1 MKPTFYFFVNSTST
15 AKYTYHLKCSRN
27 WICMNRND
35 DVIQQKV
42 GHHCFFSPSFWSNIR
57 IPWSAI
63 ELANWRSLWAFY
75 WYYFRISVSHDSFN
89 RSFHSIPVPFRL
101 NDFNCKI
108 HTRKMNKFE
117 CVHARGTRKPRS
129 LWTNKFDCQ
138 NKYMEFASLPLK
150 CKYLVVGNRLQ

>member
-1 MKPTFYFFVNSTST
+1 MQIMPFKIVECSLPCCTNPILHRYRMSSEHLNEANILFFCQQHKHGKV
-15 AKYTYHLKCSRN
+15 H
-27 WICMNRND
+27 
-35 DVIQQKV
+35 IQKQKV
-42 GHHCFFSPSFWSNIR
+42 GHHCFFSPSFWSNR

-75 WYYFRISVSHDSFN
+75 WFYFRISVSHDSFN

-117 CVHARGTRKPRS
+117 CVHARGTPKTSEPLNQQIR
-129 LWTNKFDCQ
+129 
-138 NKYMEFASLPLK
+138 LPK
-150 CKYLVVGNRLQ
+150 